1 MAKKDKRI
9 GIVCRSTVDF
19 ERVFLPLSFE
29 RKEAERLLREP
40 GGFGKHL
47 GKELLRS
54 LRKGGSR
61 GSEKHG

>member
-29 RKEAERLLREP
+29 RKETERLLREP
-40 GGFGKHL
+40 GGFGEHL
-47 GKELLRS
+47 GRELIRS
-54 LRKGGSR
+54 LRKGRSR
-61 GSEKHG
+61 GAGRNG